1 VYKSKHLL
9 PIVIIGI
16 VVAALTAA
24 QALLIDWLPPAATEQ
39 ADRSFTLLWVLFWA
53 SAVFFVIV
61 TAVIIYSIWKFRAK
75 DDDLEDGPPIHGNTK
90 LEVVW
95 TVIPSLVLVVIAIYG
110 YIVLDR
116 NEAVAAN
123 NLKVDVYAQQFAW
136 TYGYPDGK
144 FQTGVLTIP
153 VGQQTELHVR
163 ARDVIH
169 DFWVPE
175 FGIKGDAVPG
185 IDHVLWINPTKIGT
199 YPVVCAELCGVGHAV
214 MRSQVRVVSQAD
226 FVAWT
231 AKQKAALAG
240 TAVAAAATTK
250 AAAAASGTAGD
261 AAAGKTIFQATCT
274 GCHAGLGTQS
284 GGVGPKLQGMGLT
297 LDTVMNQITNGG
309 GPMPAGL
316 VSGKDQ
322 ADVAAY
328 VMTLQK

>member
-1 VYKSKHLL
+1 MYKSKHLL

-61 TAVIIYSIWKFRAK
+61 TAVLIYSIWKFRAK

-95 TVIPSLVLVVIAIYG
+95 TVIPSLVLVFVAVYG

-116 NEAVAAN
+116 NEAVAAS

-144 FQTGVLTIP
+144 IQTGVLTIP

-226 FVAWT
+226 FAAWL
-231 AKQKAALAG
+231 AKGKAQAAGKAA
-240 TAVAAAATTK
+240 AVAAAAR
-250 AAAAASGTAGD
+250 AASAPGD
-261 AAAGKTIFQATCT
+261 VAAGKTIFEAKCG
-274 GCHAGLGTQS
+274 GCHAGLGTQA
-284 GGVGPKLQGMGLT
+284 GGVGPQLKGRPLT
-297 LDTVMNQITNGG
+297 LDAVKTQITNGKGAMPG
-309 GPMPAGL
+309 GI
-316 VSGKDQ
+316 VSGTDM

-328 VMTLQK
+328 VMSIN